1 MTKQQLKRLKIVL
14 TIILLLSGF
23 IMAENEAFLNVE
35 RKYLYCNHETDN
47 TFCSEIEPRDIYEQ
61 KTPILSYP
69 ENYYVAAYLVG
80 QSKENIVAYDRDY
93 MSKNNTI
100 AVTIPGFIE
109 HGIEKKISIGNSN
122 CILDMQNK
130 LYFYKCNG
138 EIEIFSFK
146 NPNTQDKYER
156 INNYI
161 LKEKNNINNIIKYT
175 YYLTLFG
182 PVLSFF
188 FFLRLLSF
196 LKTIHKYIMTG
207 RFIDK

>member
-1 MTKQQLKRLKIVL
+1 MTKQQFKRLNIVL
-14 TIILLLSGF
+14 TITLLLFGY
-23 IMAENEAFLNVE
+23 IMAENDTFLNVE
-35 RKYLYCNHETDN
+35 RKYLYCYHDTNN
-47 TFCSEIEPRDIYEQ
+47 PFCSEIEPRDIYEQ

-69 ENYYVAAYLVG
+69 TNYYVAAYLVG

-100 AVTIPGFIE
+100 SVTIPGFIE
-109 HGIEKKISIGNSN
+109 NGIEKKISIGNSN
-122 CILDMQNK
+122 CILDMRNK

-138 EIEIFSFK
+138 KIEIFSFK
-146 NPNTQDKYER
+146 NPNTQVKYER

-161 LKEKNNINNIIKYT
+161 LKEKNNINSRIKYT

-182 PVLSFF
+182 PLLSFF
-188 FFLRLLSF
+188 FFLGLLSF
-196 LKTIHKYIMTG
+196 LITIHKYIMTG